1 MSGKLFG
8 YARVSTDAQNLNRQ
22 IDILKQN
29 GVEEQN
35 IFTDKITGVA
45 KQREAFDK
53 LKSQLRKG
61 DTVVV
66 ESLSRLSRSTQDL
79 LNILEEW
86 DKEGIT
92 FISLK
97 ESIDFSSATGK
108 LLLTFLAAIA
118 DFERNMIKERVQEG
132 LRAAR
137 NRGIKGGRPRVDG
150 KKLSQAI
157 KLHESGEYT
166 ISEITEVTGISSSTL
181 YRALKDKKEEQ
192 E

>member
-66 ESLSRLSRSTQDL
+66 ESLSRLQKYQDL

-108 LLLTFLAAIA
+108 LLLHFSHSRL
-118 DFERNMIKERVQEG
+118 
-132 LRAAR
+132 
-137 NRGIKGGRPRVDG
+137 
-150 KKLSQAI
+150 
-157 KLHESGEYT
+157 
-166 ISEITEVTGISSSTL
+166 
-181 YRALKDKKEEQ
+181 
-192 E
+192 